1 LRFPPRLAC
10 SRPVA
15 HGPGD
20 LAVTPLRQRLIDELT
35 RRNYSPRTVE
45 AYVAGVARAARHF
58 GRSPDQLTADDL
70 RAFQLAL
77 IAGGASWS
85 QFNQVACALRFFYR
99 HVLDRPDFVP
109 FVVYGKKPRALPV
122 VLDPADVRRLLDAV
136 PPGRNRLMLR
146 IAYGCGLR
154 VSELTHLRAADIDGA
169 RNVLWVRGGK
179 GNKDRGVPLPAVL
192 LDELRNYWAEHRP
205 PNWLFTGP
213 TGQPL
218 DVSNVQR
225 ALQLARRAAGLRQ
238 PATCHT
244 LRHCFATHLLE
255 AGTDLPTLQRLLGH
269 SHLSTTLLYL
279 HLRSDR
285 LPHIRSPL
293 ELLDPSGTPLAD
305 GTTPARTGRRG
316 AGVRSGAGG
325 AGPTH
330 LGAAPGAA

>member
-1 LRFPPRLAC
+1 M
-10 SRPVA
+10 
-15 HGPGD
+15 
-20 LAVTPLRQRLIDELT
+20 TPLRQRLIDELT
-35 RRNYSPRTVE
+35 RRNYAPRTIE
-45 AYVAGVARAARHF
+45 TYVAAVARTAKHF
-58 GRSPDQLTADDL
+58 NRSPDLLTPDQLRD
-70 RAFQLAL
+70 FQLHLVAQS
-77 IAGGASWS
+77 ASWS
-85 QFNQVACALRFFYR
+85 LFNQVTCALRFLYR

-109 FVVYGKKPRALPV
+109 FVAYGKKPRTLPV
-122 VLDPADVRRLLDAV
+122 VLGPADVRRLLDAV

-154 VSELTHLRAADIDGA
+154 VSELTHLRVADVDGA

-192 LDELRNYWAEHRP
+192 LGELRNYWAEHRP
-205 PNWLFTGP
+205 PNWLFAGP
-213 TGQPL
+213 TGRPL
-218 DVSNVQR
+218 DVSTLQR
-225 ALQLARRAAGLRQ
+225 AFQLARRAAGLRQ

-293 ELLDPSGTPLAD
+293 ELLGSSGTPSAD
-305 GTTPARTGRRG
+305 GTTAPRTGRRG
-316 AGVRSGAGG
+316 AGVRRRAADPSA
-325 AGPTH
+325 AD
-330 LGAAPGAA
+330 LGTAPGAA

>member
-1 LRFPPRLAC
+1 M
-10 SRPVA
+10 
-15 HGPGD
+15 
-20 LAVTPLRQRLIDELT
+20 TPLRQRLIDELT
-35 RRNYSPRTVE
+35 RRNYAPRTIE
-45 AYVAGVARAARHF
+45 TYVAAVARTAKHF
-58 GRSPDQLTADDL
+58 NRSPDLLTPDQLRD
-70 RAFQLAL
+70 FQLHLVAQS
-77 IAGGASWS
+77 ASWS
-85 QFNQVACALRFFYR
+85 LFNQVACALRFLYR

-109 FVVYGKKPRALPV
+109 FVAYGKKPRTLPV
-122 VLDPADVRRLLDAV
+122 VLGPADVRRLLDAV

-154 VSELTHLRAADIDGA
+154 VSELTHLRVADVDGA

-205 PNWLFTGP
+205 PNWLFAGP

-218 DVSNVQR
+218 DVSTLQR
-225 ALQLARRAAGLRQ
+225 AFQLARRAAGLRQ

-293 ELLDPSGTPLAD
+293 ELLSPSGTPSAD
-305 GTTPARTGRRG
+305 GTTAARTGRRG

-325 AGPTH
+325 AGSTH
-330 LGAAPGAA
+330 LGATPGAA